1 MSSLP
6 PSPRSRASLARVAY
20 GEQEELKAR
29 RIVCPADRG
38 AARLP
43 RLNNRL
49 VARVHLGRSWCAPSP
64 VLLRPAQP
72 ACRQPAAGWRPTP
85 LRHVLAE
92 YAIHAIGTTARSAG
106 PPRAVRPGFHS
117 GRGGRLDDYNS
128 STRTSIAKQRRDHI
142 RREPPRRRPAGA
154 TSLRSLACSPRS
166 RLQTGATIRW
176 RRAVRAPGRDADD
189 SEAVQAPSKTRTTP
203 RPSPE
208 APAQAD
214 IVACRKLVSWGGV
227 VCEMPS
233 CRRRRCQRALL
244 S

>member
-43 RLNNRL
+43 RLNSRL
-49 VARVHLGRSWCAPSP
+49 VARAHLGRSRCAPSP
-64 VLLRPAQP
+64 VRLRPAQP
-72 ACRQPAAGWRPTP
+72 AGAQPAAGWRPTP
-85 LRHVLAE
+85 LRHPLAE

-189 SEAVQAPSKTRTTP
+189 SEAVQAPSKMRTTP

-214 IVACRKLVSWGGV
+214 IVACQNSSAAGCSTRAAAAAGSELY
-227 VCEMPS
+227 
-233 CRRRRCQRALL
+233 QRARL